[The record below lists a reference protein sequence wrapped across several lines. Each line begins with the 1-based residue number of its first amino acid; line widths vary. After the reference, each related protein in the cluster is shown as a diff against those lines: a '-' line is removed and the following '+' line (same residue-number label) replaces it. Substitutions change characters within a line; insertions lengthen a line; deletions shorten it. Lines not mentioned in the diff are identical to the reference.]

1 MYILKWGW
9 LRTSV
14 SILRTRLSCQ
24 DGTEQISAYDGEIVS
39 TMASGNELLELYDS
53 LSVLYNSLPEETDVE
68 WKRAVKS
75 VLYGGELLAEG
86 ASSYGKQQNRRNNV
100 TRKEYVR
107 QYGNGSRVTEFS
119 AITVA
124 EPRPRD
130 LQYVPSGVVIPVAPE
145 SGEVLPVHVSKNEVD
160 QAISLL
166 AEFPPEPTA
175 DRPGDGV
182 DVLLDPARVRRAQE
196 NTGREPEGDAVTVL
210 FVSDT
215 HLGYENRAVTGS
227 GKTVSWISE
236 VSSTDAFTRIATIAI
251 EQDVDAVIHTGDI
264 VDHEVD
270 QETLDS
276 AASRLELLS
285 KVGIPVY
292 CIIGSHDRTSYAPQH
307 ENSVNG
313 IAWLQQQVRK
323 GTLVELS
330 TSPTPVAGGPLDAYG
345 ISAGNTGIDDVAKF
359 NPLGWEASDM
369 VFGSSS
375 PGPNVLCLH
384 DGVTPYRSRSTADVD
399 VDQLLTQSNV
409 SFDCVLVGD
418 EHHPKNNDFDT
429 GYTFEAADGTPVLYT
444 GPALRI
450 TEPYRDRD
458 AFVTELSISTD
469 GVTATRHTV

>member
-1 MYILKWGW
+1 MDI
-9 LRTSV
+9 
-14 SILRTRLSCQ
+14 
-24 DGTEQISAYDGEIVS
+24 
-39 TMASGNELLELYDS
+39 GNELVELYDG
-53 LSVLYNSLPEETDVE
+53 LSVLYSSLPEETELE

-75 VLYGGELLAEG
+75 VLYGGELLAEE
-86 ASSYGKQQNRRNNV
+86 ASCYGEQQNKRNHKK
-100 TRKEYVR
+100 RKEYVR
-107 QYGNGSRVTEFS
+107 RYGDGSRITEFS

-124 EPRPRD
+124 EPRPQDR
-130 LQYVPSGVVIPVAPE
+130 QYVPSGAVIPVAPV
-145 SGEVLPVHVSKNEVD
+145 SGEVLPVQVSTNEVD

-166 AEFPPEPTA
+166 AEFPAEPTA
-175 DRPGDGV
+175 DRLGEGV
-182 DVLLDPARVRRAQE
+182 DVLLDPVRVRRVRE
-196 NTGREPEGDAVTVL
+196 NTGQGPGGDAVTVL

-236 VSSTDAFTRIATIAI
+236 VSSTDAFTRIVTIAI
-251 EQDVDAVIHTGDI
+251 EQDVDAVIHTGDV

-276 AASRLELLS
+276 AAARLELLS

-292 CIIGSHDRTSYAPQH
+292 CIIGSHDRDSYAPQH
-307 ENSVNG
+307 TNSENG

-345 ISAGNTGIDDVAKF
+345 IPAGNTGIDDVAKF
-359 NPLGWEASDM
+359 KPLGWEPSDM
-369 VFGSSS
+369 QFGSSS

-418 EHHPKNNDFDT
+418 EHHPKNKDFDT

-450 TEPYRDRD
+450 TEPYRDRE
-458 AFVTELSISTD
+458 AFVTELSISTN

>member
-1 MYILKWGW
+1 M
-9 LRTSV
+9 
-14 SILRTRLSCQ
+14 
-24 DGTEQISAYDGEIVS
+24 
-39 TMASGNELLELYDS
+39 
-53 LSVLYNSLPEETDVE
+53 
-68 WKRAVKS
+68 
-75 VLYGGELLAEG
+75 
-86 ASSYGKQQNRRNNV
+86 
-100 TRKEYVR
+100 
-107 QYGNGSRVTEFS
+107 
-119 AITVA
+119 
-124 EPRPRD
+124 
-130 LQYVPSGVVIPVAPE
+130 
-145 SGEVLPVHVSKNEVD
+145 
-160 QAISLL
+160 
-166 AEFPPEPTA
+166 
-175 DRPGDGV
+175 
-182 DVLLDPARVRRAQE
+182 
-196 NTGREPEGDAVTVL
+196 L

-276 AASRLELLS
+276 AASRLEILS

-345 ISAGNTGIDDVAKF
+345 IPAGNTGIDDVAKF
-359 NPLGWEASDM
+359 NPLGWEASNM
-369 VFGSSS
+369 EFGSSS

-384 DGVTPYRSRSTADVD
+384 DGVTPYRDRSTADID
-399 VDQLLTQSNV
+399 LDQLLTRSGI

-418 EHHPKNNDFDT
+418 EHRPKDDDFEN
-429 GYTFEAADGTPVLYT
+429 GYSFKARDGTPVLYT
-444 GPALRI
+444 GPAIRI
-450 TEPYRDRD
+450 SEPYRNHESL
-458 AFVTELSISTD
+458 VTELTFAAD
-469 GVTATRHTV
+469 GVTMTQHSV